1 MRAFTMMATAASL
14 LVVPMIPAFGDMPEP
29 SESSGVWECPQA
41 GGESLF
47 TNRKL
52 PGCRPLR
59 LKELSVVPPLVFPP
73 GEPLPR
79 ERTVVIERPA
89 APVPTASARTVPDWA
104 KSWYGN
110 IAPSG
115 STGDRVCALYAEW
128 INLNERT
135 RGGMFFGTDP
145 NYGSDPTGRNQ
156 FSSSHPFY
164 DNARWV
170 TLSRLFGGG
179 FVPVG
184 CP

>member
-1 MRAFTMMATAASL
+1 MRAFTMMALAAGL
-14 LVVPMIPAFGDMPEP
+14 FALPMMSAFGGAP
-29 SESSGVWECPQA
+29 ESSDRAGVWECPQA
-41 GGESLF
+41 GGESLY

-52 PGCRPLR
+52 PGCREIE
-59 LKELSVVPPLVFPP
+59 LKELSVVPPLVFPSES
-73 GEPLPR
+73 GSA
-79 ERTVVIERPA
+79 ERTIVVEQSAAAIPA
-89 APVPTASARTVPDWA
+89 TAMQNIPDSGKA
-104 KSWYGN
+104 WYGT

-115 STGDRVCALYAEW
+115 STREKVCALYGEW

-135 RGGMFFGTDP
+135 RGGMFFGADP

-156 FSSSHPFY
+156 FSSSFPFY

>member
-1 MRAFTMMATAASL
+1 MRPIPSIALVTGL
-14 LVVPMIPAFGDMPEP
+14 LVAPMVPAFGDTPAP
-29 SESSGVWECPQA
+29 AESAGLWECPQA
-41 GGESLF
+41 GGDSIF

-52 PGCRPLR
+52 PGCKAIE
-59 LKELSVVPPLVFPP
+59 LKELSVVPPLAFPP
-73 GEPLPR
+73 ESASANR
-79 ERTVVIERPA
+79 TIIVERQA
-89 APVPTASARTVPDWA
+89 APVPTARAQQIPDWG
-104 KSWYGN
+104 KSWYNN

-115 STGDRVCALYAEW
+115 STGERVCALYAEW

-156 FSSSHPFY
+156 LSSSFPFY

-170 TLSRLFGGG
+170 TLSRLFGSG

>member
-1 MRAFTMMATAASL
+1 MNRMLLTALVASAL
-14 LVVPMIPAFGDMPEP
+14 CTPSLSLSAETTETPETA
-29 SESSGVWECPQA
+29 GVWECPQA
-41 GGESLF
+41 GGETLF
-47 TNRKL
+47 TNRKA
-52 PGCRPLR
+52 PGCRPIE

-73 GEPLPR
+73 GSGSA
-79 ERTVVIERPA
+79 ERTIVVERPA
-89 APVPTASARTVPDWA
+89 AAVPTTAMQNIPDSG
-104 KSWYGN
+104 KGWYGN

-115 STGDRVCALYAEW
+115 STRERVCALYGEW

-135 RGGMFFGTDP
+135 RGGMFFGSDP

-156 FSSSHPFY
+156 TSSSYPFY

>member
-1 MRAFTMMATAASL
+1 MRAFTMVALAAGLSAL
-14 LVVPMIPAFGDMPEP
+14 PMMSAFGGAPE
-29 SESSGVWECPQA
+29 SAESSGVWECPQA

-47 TNRKL
+47 TNRKF
-52 PGCRPLR
+52 PGCRAIE
-59 LKELSVVPPLVFPP
+59 LKELSVVPPLVFPSGP
-73 GEPLPR
+73 APA
-79 ERTVVIERPA
+79 ERSIIVERSA
-89 APVPTASARTVPDWA
+89 APVPTASAKTVPDWA
-104 KSWYGN
+104 KSWYDN
-110 IAPSG
+110 IAPS
-115 STGDRVCALYAEW
+115 SSARERVCELYAEW

-156 FSSSHPFY
+156 LSSSFPFY